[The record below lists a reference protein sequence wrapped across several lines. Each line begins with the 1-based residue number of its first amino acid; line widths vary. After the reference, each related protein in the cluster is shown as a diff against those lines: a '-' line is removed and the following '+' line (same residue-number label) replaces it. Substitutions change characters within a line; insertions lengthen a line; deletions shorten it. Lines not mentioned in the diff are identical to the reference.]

1 MYVGMYE
8 YMCVYLIDY
17 FFFFI
22 LWGFLGIIRVNEWI
36 MSEKMNECDY
46 LVGGEVFY
54 EKYS

>member
-17 FFFFI
+17 FFF

-46 LVGGEVFY
+46 LVGGRWGVLW
-54 EKYS
+54 KV